1 MKNWIARLLGGAG
14 APGRA
19 PTPADPRAGTSASS
33 AKPQADLG
41 AVVGLP
47 FWRWLYD
54 LPQAIPTETGAAPAA
69 APGPA
74 VRLALDE
81 LARLARAPGDAADL
95 VPRVPEVI
103 PRLLRS
109 LREEGVSGAELARQV
124 TQDAMLVAEVIRE
137 ANSPLYRQAKP
148 VRTVDA
154 AILVL
159 GQNGLRMLL
168 ARVAFRPVMGV
179 ASGRVARVAA
189 PRLWQHSERCA
200 RAAALLAPRVDA
212 NPFEAYLAGL
222 MIDVGLVVALRL
234 LDRLQG
240 TQPSTSGASGANAD
254 PAMLDALAPAARRL
268 SARIALH
275 WELPPPIAAAILQ
288 AAQSA
293 QSGDADGSSTPLAK
307 ALGEADRL
315 ARLRLLFDHG
325 ALGPDA
331 PELAGLDPD
340 SARVFE
346 RLAPEP
352 D

>member
-14 APGRA
+14 EPA
-19 PTPADPRAGTSASS
+19 PTPAPAPEPAAAPGAAAAATAHSAS
-33 AKPQADLG
+33 G
-41 AVVGLP
+41 AEDPAGLP
-47 FWRWLYD
+47 FWRWLCD
-54 LPQAIPTETGAAPAA
+54 APTASAASQAETPAA
-69 APGPA
+69 AGL
-74 VRLALDE
+74 VLDE

-109 LREEGVSGAELARQV
+109 LRQEGVSGAELARQV
-124 TQDAMLVAEVIRE
+124 TQDAVLVAEVIRE
-137 ANSPLYRQAKP
+137 ANGPLYRQAKP

-179 ASGRVARVAA
+179 ASGRVARTAA

-200 RAAALLAPRVDA
+200 RACALLAPRLGAD
-212 NPFEAYLAGL
+212 PFEGYLAGL

-234 LDRLQG
+234 LDRLEA
-240 TQPSTSGASGANAD
+240 STGGPGPD
-254 PAMLDALAPAARRL
+254 PALLDTLAPGARRL

-288 AAQSA
+288 AGHEDEPA
-293 QSGDADGSSTPLAK
+293 TPLAQ
-307 ALGEADRL
+307 ALAQADRL

-325 ALGPDA
+325 VLAADA
-331 PELAGLDPD
+331 APLAGLD
-340 SARVFE
+340 AHAAQVFE
-346 RLAPEP
+346 RLAPDP
-352 D
+352 A

>member
-14 APGRA
+14 EPARPSARA
-19 PTPADPRAGTSASS
+19 REPVAAAAADAAAAASLAG
-33 AKPQADLG
+33 DG
-41 AVVGLP
+41 GDAVGMP
-47 FWRWLYD
+47 FWRWLCD
-54 LPQAIPTETGAAPAA
+54 APPAGPSIRSEIPAP
-69 APGPA
+69 P
-74 VRLALDE
+74 RLVLDE

-124 TQDAMLVAEVIRE
+124 TQDAVLVAEVIRE

-179 ASGRVARVAA
+179 ASGRVARTAA

-200 RAAALLAPRVDA
+200 RAAALLAPHMGAD
-212 NPFEAYLAGL
+212 PFEGCLAGL

-234 LDRLQG
+234 LDRLHG
-240 TQPSTSGASGANAD
+240 AQPAPAASLAGPEAD
-254 PAMLDALAPAARRL
+254 AALVDALAPGARQL

-288 AAQSA
+288 AGQS
-293 QSGDADGSSTPLAK
+293 DGPTTPLAK

-325 ALGPDA
+325 VLAADA
-331 PELAGLDPD
+331 PPLAALDVHA
-340 SARVFE
+340 ARVFE
-346 RLAPEP
+346 RLAPDP
-352 D
+352 G